1 MTTSDTPLMVVAKGG
16 YGAGLEPNENHYYG
30 MILPKRMYKFSMGKF
45 GPTFTPMGNY
55 RYHNVSDFVIIEDD
69 NGNYYD
75 AADITYEMI
84 TYEHPLASNIRSM
97 NRVLVYNNYFHTFK
111 NLQYINYLELHNN
124 CTLPE
129 TLKGVGVIVLNG
141 FSPRG
146 LFKDC
151 KYIKEVP

>member
-1 MTTSDTPLMVVAKGG
+1 MTTSDTPLMVVTKGG

-30 MILPKRMYKFSMGKF
+30 MILPKRMYTFSMGKF

-84 TYEHPLASNIRSM
+84 TYEHPLASNIKSM
-97 NRVLVYNNYFHTFK
+97 NRVLVFNDYFHTFK
-111 NLQYINYLELHNN
+111 NLQYINYLEMHNECN
-124 CTLPE
+124 LPE

-141 FSPRG
+141 FSPSG
-146 LFKDC
+146 LFKNC